1 MEDGTAHKAKGTTP
15 SRESGGL
22 SGKFIWGWGLGLPL
36 AAALVW
42 LIVCYVVPIWQAHAA
57 VRMCEK
63 GTGSVNDLCAAA
75 IGKLGGEQAA
85 ARKLTLYLRH
95 RRPSVE
101 RRLVLLDI
109 LDRCGREHPVPG
121 LVLLL
126 RDREI
131 DASTRAHIV
140 HLLSDEHGGPW
151 SVAPLIEALLKDQDA
166 VVRAEASEEIFFL
179 SEFDEH
185 RVAAALTEALGDTD
199 ADVRTAAAE
208 TLERLGKADSPE
220 GAK

>member
-1 MEDGTAHKAKGTTP
+1 MAGPGDSDKGKPPASSSGLTA
-15 SRESGGL
+15 R
-22 SGKFIWGWGLGLPL
+22 FIWGWGLGLPL
-36 AAALVW
+36 AAVLVW
-42 LIVCYVVPIWQAHAA
+42 LVVCYVAPIWQAHAA

-75 IGKLGGEQAA
+75 IAKLGGEQAA

-101 RRLVLLDI
+101 RRLVLLEI

-151 SVAPLIEALLKDQDA
+151 SVAPLIEALLKDRDA
-166 VVRAEASEEIFFL
+166 AVRAEASEELFFL
-179 SEFDEH
+179 AGFDEP
-185 RVAAALTEALGDTD
+185 RVAAALTEALEDVD
-199 ADVRTAAAE
+199 KDVRTAAAE